1 MYSLALILSACGR
14 WLFVLDFGCDVLVS
28 ARLAGAVMSRSAC
41 HFHVLHKDD
50 LDKLRAK
57 IPVLNS
63 MMNKVSCARLQSYR
77 IRFACCYAPNRRNE
91 A

>member
-50 LDKLRAK
+50 LDKLRA
-57 IPVLNS
+57 
-63 MMNKVSCARLQSYR
+63 
-77 IRFACCYAPNRRNE
+77 
-91 A
+91 